1 MSYFCNITSL
11 FKTYEC
17 LASLRIT
24 LKVSSNHCYFFST
37 FSRPN
42 YCLSTLQIKVESLS
56 EICCDVLNRNL
67 CCCKGNND
75 YFSTLVLYT
84 MHDGKSHGKMH
95 PMSSVCFSQ
104 LLSAVCY
111 DRIRFHGAQC
121 VEIISEAKV
130 LFMWTF
136 SRDISYSFIL
146 TVNVSNVHTKV
157 YLI

>member
-1 MSYFCNITSL
+1 MSVLLHFIILPELLEKYLPINI
-11 FKTYEC
+11 
-17 LASLRIT
+17 
-24 LKVSSNHCYFFST
+24 FFST

-75 YFSTLVLYT
+75 YFSTLELYA

-104 LLSAVCY
+104 LLSAVGY

-130 LFMWTF
+130 LF
-136 SRDISYSFIL
+136 L
-146 TVNVSNVHTKV
+146 
-157 YLI
+157 